1 MESGMHTAK
10 CRYYMRRFENYYTMT
25 KLDTIRQPF
34 TLPERYRITGTI
46 KLPRADTVYRVPR
59 QIAPRLPK

>member
-25 KLDTIRQPF
+25 KQDTIRHPF

-46 KLPRADTVYRVPR
+46 KLPRADTV
-59 QIAPRLPK
+59 